1 MLRAGAGHILTTCG
15 DRAQA
20 YLLPPRT
27 LLTSPE
33 EPPGGGKG
41 DAVPEIWLCLKEKIR
56 LMESIHTEITDTEL
70 PEDPLVP
77 VHSVCPSEGVV
88 LGRWLRAVSP
98 SSSVGGQQCTHVPAV
113 QPGRRWAQD
122 SLSQRPP
129 SLQIACQSTS
139 AKEQKYW
146 AKLPRSSSKFLI
158 GALKSN
164 KTTRETS
171 VYSAE

>member
-15 DRAQA
+15 DRARA

-27 LLTSPE
+27 WLTSPE
-33 EPPGGGKG
+33 QPPGGGKG
-41 DAVPEIWLCLKEKIR
+41 DTVPEIWLCLKEKIR
-56 LMESIHTEITDTEL
+56 LMKSTHTEITDTEVL
-70 PEDPLVP
+70 EDSLVL

-98 SSSVGGQQCTHVPAV
+98 SSSAGRQQCTHVPAV
-113 QPGRRWAQD
+113 QPRRWWAQD
-122 SLSQRPP
+122 SLSQCPS
-129 SLQIACQSTS
+129 SLQIACKSIS
-139 AKEQKYW
+139 AKEQMYW
-146 AKLPRSSSKFLI
+146 AKLPHSSSKFLI

-164 KTTRETS
+164 KTTMETL